1 VLLITLPA
9 HTIVLYF
16 FTSAVAMPARKR
28 PRNSAVAPSKRARIA
43 GSSVAAEITD
53 AVCDWDEDGYL
64 VVGGY
69 SELY

>member
-1 VLLITLPA
+1 
-9 HTIVLYF
+9 
-16 FTSAVAMPARKR
+16 MPARKR